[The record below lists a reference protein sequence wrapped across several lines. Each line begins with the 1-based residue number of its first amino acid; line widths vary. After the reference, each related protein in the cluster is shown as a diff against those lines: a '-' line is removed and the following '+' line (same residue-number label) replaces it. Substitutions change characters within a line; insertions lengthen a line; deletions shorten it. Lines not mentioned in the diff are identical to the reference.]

1 MNLNKYQ
8 NGTKVQNG
16 INGYGIWVI
25 PKMGQI
31 PKTKLNPKIKLL
43 IHNRTMNH
51 NETLVPK
58 WENKK

>member
-8 NGTKVQNG
+8 NGIKVQNG

-31 PKTKLNPKIKLL
+31 PKTKLIPKIKLL
-43 IHNRTMNH
+43 IHNRTMN
-51 NETLVPK
+51 
-58 WENKK
+58 